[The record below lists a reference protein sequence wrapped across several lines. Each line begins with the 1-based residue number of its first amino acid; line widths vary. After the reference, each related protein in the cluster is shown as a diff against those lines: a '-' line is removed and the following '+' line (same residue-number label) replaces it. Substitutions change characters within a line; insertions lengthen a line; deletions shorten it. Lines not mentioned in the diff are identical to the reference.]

1 MLEKDTTA
9 GAMSSFVYY
18 LSKNPEAQVR
28 ARKEVIA
35 ALGKDEPNIENL
47 RHMPFLQACIRES
60 LRINTPI
67 VSCLSSMVIISSIP
81 TVVTSDLC
89 RPSFLR

>member
-1 MLEKDTTA
+1 MFEKDTTA

-67 VSCLSSMVIISSIP
+67 VSLSSIVVLSSIL

>member
-1 MLEKDTTA
+1 
-9 GAMSSFVYY
+9 MSSFVYY
-18 LSKNPEAQVR
+18 LSKHPEAQVR
-28 ARKEVIA
+28 ARREVVA

-67 VSCLSSMVIISSIP
+67 VSCLSSIVLVSSMLM
-81 TVVTSDLC
+81 VVTLDLC
-89 RPSFLR
+89 RPSFFR